1 MLRLTA
7 FTWLIL
13 TACST
18 CGAEEPATPKEKA
31 VRTVVQAVAQ
41 QAVELQKLPL
51 KERPSGDALTE
62 AYIRTA
68 ATAAN
73 KLDKSVRV
81 AGFVIGLGIAL
92 DDSNTLSG
100 NPLTKKLCASAEN
113 ADERKARIKN
123 LGSPTVHARRDL
135 CQHFAVS
142 AALTEIVG
150 ADLAEFVGVAKEQA
164 DKLGGSGFSFADL
177 CVDLAGIEFAKRI
190 QKEPA
195 VLEKLAKDYK
205 VVDWVPGIEGLR
217 EGLKEAAFQK
227 DFGGATDKRYQDQLS
242 ELRKRVAAVKGAKG
256 S

>member
-1 MLRLTA
+1 MLRFLT
-7 FTWLIL
+7 FGWLL
-13 TACST
+13 LAAPFAS
-18 CGAEEPATPKEKA
+18 GVEEPATPKEKA
-31 VRTVVQAVAQ
+31 VRAVVQSVAKK
-41 QAVELQKLPL
+41 AAEVQKLPL
-51 KERPSGDALTE
+51 KERLSGDALTD

-73 KLDKSVRV
+73 KLDKSVRA

-92 DDSNTLSG
+92 DDSNTLRG
-100 NPLTKKLCASAEN
+100 NPLTKKLAATAES
-113 ADERKARIKN
+113 ADERNARIKN
-123 LGSPTVHARRDL
+123 LGSPTVHGRRDL

-142 AALTEIVG
+142 AALAEIVG
-150 ADLAEFVGVAKEQA
+150 AGLAELAGVAKEQA

-195 VLEKLAKDYK
+195 MLEKLAKDFK
-205 VVDWVPGIEGLR
+205 VADWVPGIEGLR
-217 EGLKEAAFQK
+217 EGLNEAAFQK
-227 DFGGATDKRYQDQLS
+227 DFGGVGDKRYQDQLS